1 MPSLPRWDTATLI
14 LVTLCFAV
22 GGVLAAWL
30 ALRRRSKSSG
40 QRQERRGTFALQLAA
55 VAATVCTAYSAD
67 TSWRFAAHSLGMDS
81 MAERMAMFA
90 AGELAL
96 FSTALLARQNLHSDK
111 RAPGLPGI
119 LVWIFTAVQVIPA
132 YSESSGLGGGT
143 VRAVLGPI
151 AAALLWHLAMGIEL
165 RHRNAKA
172 ASSSLA
178 ARIGRDV
185 RERLLSRLGIADRS
199 RGAQEIAR
207 ERAIVR
213 SVALA
218 ARLDAKPEA
227 YRTTWRGRLA
237 MRRLSRAIDQAQ
249 VATDPRQRER
259 FLARFAARRNV
270 AALLDADLAFHWET
284 GARQPAAS
292 GQLRLPTSGD
302 SASGMAPR
310 SHDHPHPGHEAVAE
324 VPTPRAKPATATA
337 LAATRERTESAPIPT
352 TSQRPAAGSEA
363 GKRPG
368 PKPSMSDEQV
378 LALARDLAAEEGWIT
393 RAPLK
398 AAVKAQGGKLGNDR
412 ADKIVHEVQ
421 AEIETRH
428 DGNAD
433 AAE

>member
-1 MPSLPRWDTATLI
+1 MLSLPRWDTATLI
-14 LVTLCFAV
+14 LIALSFVAGAV
-22 GGVLAAWL
+22 VAAWST
-30 ALRRRSKSSG
+30 RRGRSSSQQRERRS
-40 QRQERRGTFALQLAA
+40 TFALRLAA
-55 VAATVCTAYSAD
+55 VAATVCTGYSAD

-81 MAERMAMFA
+81 TAERIAMFA

-119 LVWIFTAVQVIPA
+119 LVWFFTAVQIIPA
-132 YSESSGLGGGT
+132 YAESPGLGGGT

-178 ARIGRDV
+178 ARIGREM
-185 RERLLSRLGIADRS
+185 RERLLSHLGIAERS
-199 RGAQEIAR
+199 RGAQEITR
-207 ERAIVR
+207 ERAIVKA
-213 SVALA
+213 VALA
-218 ARLDAKPEA
+218 ARLDAKPKA
-227 YRTTWRGRLA
+227 YRTTRRGRLA
-237 MRRLSRAIDQAQ
+237 MRRLSRAIDEAQ
-249 VATDPRQRER
+249 VATDPQQRER

-270 AALLDADLAFHWET
+270 TALLDTDLAFRWET
-284 GARQPAAS
+284 SARQSAAS
-292 GQLRLPTSGD
+292 GQRRMSTSGI
-302 SASGMAPR
+302 SASGTAPR
-310 SHDHPHPGHEAVAE
+310 SHYHPHPARERVAE
-324 VPTPRAKPATATA
+324 VPTAGAKA
-337 LAATRERTESAPIPT
+337 AATTSAATLGLTESAPAPKT
-352 TSQRPAAGSEA
+352 PRRPAAESEA
-363 GKRPG
+363 GARRG
-368 PKPSMSDEQV
+368 PKPTMSDDQV

-412 ADKIVHEVQ
+412 AGKIVREVQ

-428 DGNAD
+428 DGSGE